1 MPTPAS
7 FALCLALQLATGPAG
22 GARMFEPS
30 PADPAQPDPETQV
43 RDLYYEGSTLYS
55 AADYAG
61 AIEKFTRALH
71 VATVNKTDP
80 TIRGALLMNLAT
92 AHVRSY
98 DIDEDTAH
106 LHKAVHIYRR
116 YLKEAPMLGYPDK
129 DVAEAR
135 ERKAELEAQLEA
147 LKRDK
152 APAPVAAPDPAQE
165 PAPAAA
171 PADTPAD
178 TPAGNKARGLALV
191 GVGGG
196 VLAGGIAML
205 AVGAVFKP
213 RAQKQVDKFNDPP
226 EQEQSFVD
234 DEARKGV
241 IWMAS
246 GGAAAAVG
254 LGVLIGGIVDLARAK
269 KASGKTAG
277 LHVSPWMGRSTSG
290 LVLSGRF

>member
-1 MPTPAS
+1 MPTAAS

-22 GARMFEPS
+22 GAWTLEPS
-30 PADPAQPDPETQV
+30 PADSAQPDPETQV

-98 DIDEDTAH
+98 DIDEDAAH
-106 LHKAVHIYRR
+106 LHKAVHIYGR
-116 YLKEAPMLGYPDK
+116 YLKEAPMLGYPEK

-152 APAPVAAPDPAQE
+152 APAPVASPDPAQE

-171 PADTPAD
+171 PADTPA
-178 TPAGNKARGLALV
+178 GNRARGLALV

-241 IWMAS
+241 IWMAT
-246 GGAAAAVG
+246 GGAVAAVG
-254 LGVLIGGIVDLARAK
+254 IGVLIGGIVDLARAK
-269 KASGKTAG
+269 KASGQTAG

-290 LVLSGRF
+290 LVLRGRF